1 MLKPDAFLIVQSVNP
16 DANPTV
22 INDLL
27 EASKAK
33 TQSGTVTYR
42 PYIVAAHTLSLN
54 PPNSNLKKA
63 DTLEWFD
70 WQSRVNQALALQAQ
84 IDASLIDI
92 PSGWQTFPV
101 AFSSF
106 VSNSGLL

>member
-1 MLKPDAFLIVQSVNP
+1 MLKPDAILIVQSVNP
-16 DANPTV
+16 DANSTI

-27 EASKAK
+27 ESSKAK
-33 TQSGTVTYR
+33 TSTGAVAYR
-42 PYIVAAHTLSLN
+42 PYIVAAHTLNLN

-84 IDASLIDI
+84 MDASLIDI
-92 PSGWQTFPV
+92 PNGWVSFPPI
-101 AFSSF
+101 STPL